1 MNEIS
6 SFKNYSD
13 AKSFVTQLT
22 SPYTQSAR
30 VQMGEEIQVVGLT
43 VYYNYF
49 KIYIYIY
56 CLLPKLINDYS
67 CIKEESQ
74 SKQISDVI

>member
-6 SFKNYSD
+6 SFKNDSD
-13 AKSFVTQLT
+13 VKSFVTQLT

-56 CLLPKLINDYS
+56 ILLTTKTY
-67 CIKEESQ
+67 
-74 SKQISDVI
+74 